1 MVSIGIHYMEKK
13 MNDKE
18 LLKEINQ
25 ILKSDYKS
33 LEKIPREKFEEI
45 SMKLVINIL
54 QNIEIKGKR
63 KWIAEEKRIKEIT

>member
-1 MVSIGIHYMEKK
+1 